1 MRKDDKRMFPL
12 FVDLTGKHVLVAGA
26 GNIAMRRIKTL
37 MEFGVMLTVV
47 APHISDTVA
56 ALADGERIRLEEREY
71 REEDISSM
79 SLVVAATDSNEVNEQ
94 IWKDCKARGIP
105 VNVCSDKDL
114 CDFHFP
120 GVIIKDELTVGINA
134 SGKNHRKA
142 KRARVEIENFLQ
154 GVNL

>member
-1 MRKDDKRMFPL
+1 MTKNDKRLFPL
-12 FVDLTGKHVLVAGA
+12 FVDLTGKQVLVAGA
-26 GNIAMRRIKTL
+26 GNIASRRIKTL
-37 MEFGVMLTVV
+37 MEFGVRLTVV
-47 APHISDTVA
+47 APDISDTVA
-56 ALADGERIRLEEREY
+56 VLADEENIRLVKREY
-71 REEDISSM
+71 EEADIGGM
-79 SLVVAATDSNEVNEQ
+79 CLVVAATDNHEVNEQ
-94 IWKDCKARGIP
+94 IWKDCKEHGIP
-105 VNVCSDKDL
+105 VNVCSDASL